1 MDLGKLVF
9 KRNEMPDWFQYV
21 TAGALAII
29 AIELGAIASTLGEIK
44 DQLKDIEINTREINA
59 PSSSDDL

>member
-1 MDLGKLVF
+1 
-9 KRNEMPDWFQYV
+9 MPDWFQYV